1 MLHTKKSLRQRLLSG
16 GAWSFVAKVGAS
28 FLTIALAAIVARLL
42 SPDDVGVFFLSYSI
56 IVLLSFLA
64 RFGVDQF
71 CVRHI
76 GHYLAEKRY
85 IAAREFINAIILI
98 VFVFSFAIA
107 AVLYFF
113 PDMLMLDHL
122 YRDDLGFSINLYLA
136 VWLPVTAVQFLFA
149 EIFRSYHNLKYAS
162 IFAGGTI
169 FGGFLSSTLFGI
181 VISIGYATGS
191 SFYLEEILQILF
203 SIMIFLLLIEY
214 KMIRKMV
221 DEYCKLDGQQSGR
234 TISVKKILH
243 ESYPFFISAFSFMLL
258 VHADTIILGFF
269 EPETEVA
276 IYNSATRIAKLM
288 VIIHMIVIEVTTP
301 IIVELNLKGEKKKL
315 EDILRVTA
323 TIATIPSVVVLLF
336 FVFFGEP
343 VLGTIYGEFYAS
355 GALLLVIMSAGQL
368 VSVWAGLGV
377 YVLNMMGF
385 QKTGMHITL
394 STSLVAIVA
403 CVLIAPH
410 YGAVAVAMV
419 IAVALIVKSVVSMW
433 YVYKLTG
440 LHTYAKII
448 FSVNDIKKLVSY
460 VKS

>member
-1 MLHTKKSLRQRLLSG
+1 MLHTKKSLKQRLLSG

-42 SPDDVGVFFLSYSI
+42 SPDDVGVFFLSY
-56 IVLLSFLA
+56 
-64 RFGVDQF
+64 RK
-71 CVRHI
+71 HI
-76 GHYLAEKRY
+76 GYYLAEKRY
-85 IAAREFINAIILI
+85 IAAKEFINAIILI
-98 VFVFSFAIA
+98 VFVLSFAISA
-107 AVLYFF
+107 ILYFF

-122 YRDDLGFSINLYLA
+122 YRDELGFSINLYLA

-221 DEYCKLDGQQSGR
+221 DECCKLDGQQSGR

-288 VIIHMIVIEVTTP
+288 VILHMIVIEVTTP
-301 IIVELNLKGEKKKL
+301 VIVELNLKGEKKKL

-323 TIATIPSVVVLLF
+323 TIATMPSVVVLLF

-343 VLGTIYGEFYAS
+343 LLGTVYGDFYAS

-377 YVLNMMGF
+377 YALNMMGF
-385 QKTGMHITL
+385 QKISMHITL
-394 STSLVAIVA
+394 STSLVAIAA
-403 CVLIAPH
+403 CILIAPQ

-419 IAVALIVKSVVSMW
+419 IAVALIVKSVLSMW

-440 LHTYAKII
+440 LRTYAKII
-448 FSVNDIKKLVSY
+448 FSVDDIKKLVLY